1 MSKGRI
7 LTNPD
12 EKLKETE
19 IFEKRMKSHHDS
31 NGLID
36 KYVEKEQFTAAM
48 FDELLNQKPDDR
60 RKSIYVH
67 TPYCDKICSFCNLNR
82 KQLDGSLDEYA
93 QYLADEFEKY
103 GKTVYFK
110 ESEFEVIFFGGG
122 TPTVYKPD
130 QLEVILKAIQDNVK
144 LTEDYEFTFETT
156 LHNLSKHKLDVMMKY
171 GVNRLSVGI
180 QTFSERGRKFYNRTY
195 GKEEVIEKLKELK
208 AYFKGDVCVDII
220 YNFPDETIAEVIED
234 AKIVKEIGLS
244 SASFY
249 SLMIHE
255 GSKLSK
261 AMDKDNIVMEKGT
274 KKDYLLYQHFVDE
287 MLREGTY
294 HILELTKIAK
304 NSGDNYKYI
313 RVRNSGGDTFP
324 IGVGAGG
331 GVQGAGVYRMSKEM
345 SFYSKTGDLS
355 HRFSK
360 LSGIMQFPK
369 LPKDDL
375 KEILTEEEYKYF
387 VERMEF
393 YKENELVTENEN
405 EYELTKNGVY
415 WGNNLSTDISSYIL
429 EKMFEK

>member
-1 MSKGRI
+1 MKGRI
-7 LTNPD
+7 LTDPSK
-12 EKLKETE
+12 KLKETK

-31 NGLID
+31 KGLID
-36 KYVEKEQFTAAM
+36 KYVEKEQFTAEM
-48 FDELLNQKPDDR
+48 FKELLDKKPDNR

-103 GKTVYFK
+103 GKTTYFK
-110 ESEFEVIFFGGG
+110 ESKFEVIFFGGG

-130 QLEVILKAIQDNVK
+130 QLEIILKAIQNNVK
-144 LTEDYEFTFETT
+144 FTDEYEFTFETT

-195 GKEEVIEKLKELK
+195 GKEETIKKLKDLK
-208 AYFKGDVCVDII
+208 KYFKGDVCVDII
-220 YNFPDETIAEVIED
+220 YNFPGETIAEVIED

-261 AMDKDNIVMEKGT
+261 AMDKDNIIMEKGT

-287 MLREGTY
+287 MLKENTY

-304 NSGDNYKYI
+304 NNGDNYKYI
-313 RVRNSGGDTFP
+313 KVRNSGGDTFP

-331 GVQGAGVYRMSKEM
+331 GIQGVGVYRMSKDI

-355 HRFSK
+355 YRFSK
-360 LSGIMQFPK
+360 LSGIMQFPE
-369 LPKDDL
+369 LPKETL
-375 KEILTEEEYKYF
+375 KKILTEKEYEYF

-405 EYELTKNGVY
+405 IYKLTKNGVY

-429 EKMFEK
+429 EKIFKK